1 MQLGLAQTWWS
12 KARRLP
18 RNDAE
23 WLAADILATA
33 LRDQGNYAEAEALSR
48 KSLEGLRHQTTHE
61 HVGRCSQ
68 HGQDTR

>member
-23 WLAADILATA
+23 WLASDSLATA
-33 LRDQGNYAEAEALSR
+33 LRDQGNHAEAEVF
-48 KSLEGLRHQTTHE
+48 GG
-61 HVGRCSQ
+61 VGECWDQS
-68 HGQDTR
+68 TR